1 MSNQNNDK
9 NTDIDPLTAF
19 KEITDLSSIVQ
30 NIEETLNQF
39 EKKADDFDKNVKELV
54 ADMIKKDDETH
65 VIVNEGEDQENE
77 LNTSRDSQDQKKG

>member
-1 MSNQNNDK
+1 MSNQKNDK

-65 VIVNEGEDQENE
+65 VIVNEGEDQESE